1 MPRLLYTLCF
11 YLLVPVILL
20 RLIWRGL
27 KAPAYRSRLAERFG
41 WFKAPPMDKPL
52 WIHAV
57 SVGETIA
64 AAPLINRLLAENPAQ
79 QIIVTTMT
87 PTGSERVQ
95 ALFGGRV
102 FHVYAP
108 YDLPDAIARFLK
120 RCQPSALIVM
130 ETELWPNLINGCYRR
145 NIPVLVANARLS
157 ARSAKGYARFGTLSR
172 GMLQQISR
180 IAAQHQEDGQRFIQL
195 GLPADRLSVTGSIK
209 FDLELP
215 GNLYNDAQ
223 ALRQQLGSERPIWI
237 AASTHAGEDELLL
250 QAHKSLLNNYPDLLL
265 ILVPRHPERFDQ
277 VYRLCCEQ
285 NLSTA
290 RRSLDEPCR
299 DQTRVLLG
307 DTMGEL
313 MLFYGAGDIA
323 FVGGSLIANGGHN
336 PLEPAALGL
345 PVLMGPHLFNFSH
358 ICSQLQEAGGLHV
371 VEADAQA
378 IEEALESWLTHPEQR
393 EAAGQAA
400 QGVVNANQGALTRL
414 CGLIETDLLGRESHS
429 SVAPV

>member
-20 RLIWRGL
+20 RLFWRGL

-41 WFKAPPMDKPL
+41 WFTAPALNKPL

-87 PTGSERVQ
+87 PTGSERVR
-95 ALFGGRV
+95 ALFGERV

-108 YDLPDAIARFLK
+108 YDLPDAIGRFLK
-120 RCQPSALIVM
+120 RCRPCALIIM
-130 ETELWPNLINGCYRR
+130 ETELWPNTIHACSRR
-145 NIPVLVANARLS
+145 NLPVLVANARLS
-157 ARSAKGYARFGTLSR
+157 ARSARGYARFGALSR
-172 GMLQQISR
+172 SMLQQISR
-180 IAAQHQEDGQRFIQL
+180 IAAQHQDDGQRFTQL
-195 GLPADRLSVTGSIK
+195 GLPTDRLTITGSIK

-215 GNLYNDAQ
+215 NNLHKDAQ
-223 ALRQQLGSERPIWI
+223 ALRRQLGSARPIWI
-237 AASTHAGEDELLL
+237 AASTHAGEDERLL
-250 QAHKSLLNNYPDLLL
+250 QAHRHLLKRHPNLLL

-277 VYRLCCEQ
+277 VYQLCGEQ
-285 NLSTA
+285 GLSTA
-290 RRSLDEPCR
+290 RRSRTEPCT
-299 DQTRVLLG
+299 DATRVLLG

-313 MLFYGAGDIA
+313 MLFYGAADIA
-323 FVGGSLIANGGHN
+323 FVGGSLVANGGHN

-345 PVLMGPHLFNFSH
+345 PILMGPHLFNFSH
-358 ICSQLQEAGGLHV
+358 ICTQLQDAGGLRV
-371 VEADAQA
+371 VDADAQA
-378 IEEALESWLTHPEQR
+378 ISDALANWLSQPGQR

-400 QGVVNANQGALTRL
+400 LGVVKANQGALSRL
-414 CGLIETDLLGRESHS
+414 CRLIETDVLNR
-429 SVAPV
+429 